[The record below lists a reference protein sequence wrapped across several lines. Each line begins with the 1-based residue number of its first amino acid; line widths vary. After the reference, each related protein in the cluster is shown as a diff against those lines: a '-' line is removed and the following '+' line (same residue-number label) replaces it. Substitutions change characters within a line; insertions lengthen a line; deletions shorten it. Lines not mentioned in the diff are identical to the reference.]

1 MKEEPHLIDVLLNVP
16 VTTKPILICELL
28 LDSIEPLFG
37 RVIHCGLINKR
48 KKCLAR
54 FIPEGTGMRE
64 NNINFPIDLVQGL
77 CHLRFDFFRR
87 LLNSLLLYLLYQN
100 LSLTAVSPQK
110 YIHSSEKHI
119 HIIYHP
125 MCDYKNDR
133 KSCF

>member
-1 MKEEPHLIDVLLNVP
+1 MKEKPHLIDVLLNVP

-87 LLNSLLLYLLYQN
+87 LL
-100 LSLTAVSPQK
+100 VSPST
-110 YIHSSEKHI
+110 ISSFQPVLFVHTIGTAYGQMLDSFKVKHFAI
-119 HIIYHP
+119 LS
-125 MCDYKNDR
+125 K
-133 KSCF
+133 K

>member
-64 NNINFPIDLVQGL
+64 NNINLPIDLVQGL
-77 CHLRFDFFRR
+77 CHLRFDFVRR
-87 LLNSLLLYLLYQN
+87 LL
-100 LSLTAVSPQK
+100 VSPPT
-110 YIHSSEKHI
+110 ISSFQPVLFVHTIGTAYGQMLDSFKVKHFAI
-119 HIIYHP
+119 RS
-125 MCDYKNDR
+125 K
-133 KSCF
+133 K